1 MMNETT
7 VPTNDRASG
16 SDGPGEPEVSTL
28 GTLIGVFAKPK
39 ATFQALSARPRI
51 LAAILVLLVSQLVFG
66 LVLAHSGILRNDT
79 VAKLEAKNAPPE
91 QIEAVSRVMEGPTKY
106 AFVIG
111 GPVVLMFSLLVTA
124 GLLYFIANLMLGA
137 RLRFIHYLCIAA
149 YGGVVGIVD
158 QMVRMG
164 IALGRGTLLVNLGV
178 GAFMGEELSRL
189 MHVAD
194 TATDP
199 LLLWATAIEAL
210 GVSVM
215 ARKSFGFG
223 VIAVLPGF
231 LLLVSLSAFQQ

>member
-1 MMNETT
+1 MMNENI
-7 VPTNDRASG
+7 VQIENREAMSPEASG
-16 SDGPGEPEVSTL
+16 MSALATL
-28 GTLIGVFAKPK
+28 LGVFAKPR
-39 ATFQALSARPRI
+39 AALIALSARPRI
-51 LAAILVLLVSQLVFG
+51 LAPILVLLVSQVALG
-66 LVLAHSGILRNDT
+66 LVLAQSGILRNDT

-91 QIEAVSRVMEGPTKY
+91 QIEAVTKVMEGPAKY

-111 GPVVLMFSLLVTA
+111 GPVVLVFSLLVTA

-137 RLRFIHYLCIAA
+137 RLRYIHYLCIAA

-158 QMVRMG
+158 QLVRTG
-164 IALGRGTLLVNLGV
+164 IALGRGTLLVNLGI
-178 GAFMGEELSRL
+178 GAFMGDELGGL
-189 MHVAD
+189 MRVAD

-223 VIAVLPGF
+223 VLAVAPGY
-231 LLLVSLSAFQQ
+231 LLLVSLSALQR